1 MLFAFR
7 KTLLGPTYGSPLE
20 KMQILPRSAAQSQKH
35 YLAYIT
41 KDKVWGTNFLPS
53 VYLWSIL
60 GLAGGLNETCPC
72 RGKRSER
79 LQDGSTWKVLILDKA
94 GH

>member
-20 KMQILPRSAAQSQKH
+20 KMQILPKSAAEPQKR

-41 KDKVWGTNFLPS
+41 KDKVWGTNVLPS
-53 VYLWSIL
+53 GYLWSIL
-60 GLAGGLNETCPC
+60 GLAGGLVGTREVNTCRMEALGTPSF
-72 RGKRSER
+72 RQGWSHRA
-79 LQDGSTWKVLILDKA
+79 Q
-94 GH
+94 

>member
-20 KMQILPRSAAQSQKH
+20 KMQILPESAAQPQKH

-41 KDKVWGTNFLPS
+41 KDKVWDTSCLPS
-53 VYLWSIL
+53 VCLWSIL
-60 GLAGGLNETCPC
+60 GLAGG
-72 RGKRSER
+72 
-79 LQDGSTWKVLILDKA
+79 
-94 GH
+94 